1 MRRAD
6 TRRTSRDPEGVD
18 VFVPAAY
25 RQPDQSWTLDMIRSN
40 PLALLVTADPLGR
53 GVHATHIP
61 VILDPAAGDPA
72 VDNPTAG
79 DPAAGNP
86 TADDP
91 TACDPAEIVL
101 LGHMN
106 RANPHW
112 AAVDAGEAL
121 VVFTGPH
128 SYVSPT
134 IYGTTPA
141 APTWNFTSVHVRGP
155 VQRIGESEPTLAVV
169 QETVRAY
176 EAEFGTGWDMSESVD
191 YFRKIL
197 PSVGAFRIHGR
208 RTEAMFKLS
217 QDQPSELR
225 ERVRESFGGDPAG
238 RRGEVADLMCR
249 WQRESGPAAR

>member
-1 MRRAD
+1 M
-6 TRRTSRDPEGVD
+6 
-18 VFVPAAY
+18 FVPAAY
-25 RQPDQSWTLDMIRSN
+25 RQPDPSWTVDMIRSN
-40 PLALLVTADPLGR
+40 PLALLVTADPLGP
-53 GVHATHIP
+53 GVHATHVP
-61 VILDPAAGDPA
+61 VILDPTAGNPAAGDATASDPA
-72 VDNPTAG
+72 VG
-79 DPAAGNP
+79 DAAVGD
-86 TADDP
+86 A
-91 TACDPAEIVL
+91 AEIVL

-112 AAVDAGEAL
+112 EAVDAGEAL

-134 IYGTTPA
+134 TYHTTPA

-155 VQRIGESEPTLAVV
+155 VRRLGQSEPTLAVV
-169 QETVRAY
+169 QATVRAY

-197 PSVGAFRIHGR
+197 PGVGAFRIHAR

-217 QDQPSELR
+217 QDQPSEIR
-225 ERVRESFGGDPAG
+225 ERVRESFGSDPTG

-249 WQRESGPAAR
+249 WRREAGPAAR